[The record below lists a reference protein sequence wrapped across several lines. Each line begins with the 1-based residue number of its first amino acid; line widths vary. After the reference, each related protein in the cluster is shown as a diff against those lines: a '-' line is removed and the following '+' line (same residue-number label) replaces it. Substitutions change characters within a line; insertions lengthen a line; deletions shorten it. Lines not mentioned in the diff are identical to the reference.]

1 VLSALAEAHAAGI
14 VHADVDPSAVTR
26 TVDGVRV
33 RTPVIGQA
41 LIRAGRAVTSPDDRP
56 VPPEASEGRID
67 ERTDV
72 WFTGALLFELLT
84 GHPPTQGARFVRAER
99 RYVSRA
105 LEAVIARA
113 LAPDPVDRYPDVSA
127 MRDAIDGVARSRTR
141 SEPEDEGWA
150 VRRGVFR
157 TWLAVPLLV
166 AVVGAAVLG
175 AGLWLGR
182 LELGGPVGIRV
193 HDETSPA
200 GPATASPSAIAV
212 TSVTAYDPFGDGEE
226 NSDNAPYASDG
237 DRTTVWRSED
247 YYDADLNKEGVGL
260 LLDLGRTSDVSSIR
274 LWTPSPGF
282 AFSVRVGEDV
292 QELTD
297 ADVDETVAT
306 EDTRV
311 QLEGSS
317 GRYVLLWMTSV
328 VPTGDGNRVEV
339 EDVRV
344 LGTGR

>member
-1 VLSALAEAHAAGI
+1 
-14 VHADVDPSAVTR
+14 
-26 TVDGVRV
+26 
-33 RTPVIGQA
+33 
-41 LIRAGRAVTSPDDRP
+41 
-56 VPPEASEGRID
+56 
-67 ERTDV
+67 
-72 WFTGALLFELLT
+72 
-84 GHPPTQGARFVRAER
+84 
-99 RYVSRA
+99 
-105 LEAVIARA
+105 
-113 LAPDPVDRYPDVSA
+113 
-127 MRDAIDGVARSRTR
+127 
-141 SEPEDEGWA
+141 
-150 VRRGVFR
+150 
-157 TWLAVPLLV
+157 
-166 AVVGAAVLG
+166 
-175 AGLWLGR
+175 
-182 LELGGPVGIRV
+182 VGIRV

-297 ADVDETVAT
+297 VDVDETIAT

-339 EDVRV
+339 ADVRV